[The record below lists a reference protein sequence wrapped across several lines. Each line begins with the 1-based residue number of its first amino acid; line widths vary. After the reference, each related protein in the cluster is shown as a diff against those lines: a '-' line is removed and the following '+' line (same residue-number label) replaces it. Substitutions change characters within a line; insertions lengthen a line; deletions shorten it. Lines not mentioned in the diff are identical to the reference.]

1 MMYYYCTPLTAVSC
15 TLLSLSA
22 LIAAAQPQNSESI
35 PGQSAYTATAGFPTS
50 AFSSYYIP
58 PLATQEPQPALY
70 DPVLN
75 ITFPLNL
82 TNPKTIPTSDDD
94 QVYYPKPVA
103 NVSDAAATTIVQSA
117 IADIIAIIGDTGI
130 SGNCSKCLAALSVA
144 KLAAQ
149 VAPSKV
155 PDAMVGLCQKY
166 QFASN
171 ASCAD
176 DYAAGSFGAIWTQ
189 VLAFADVSGLDGRYI
204 CNDLSK
210 TFCPLPT
217 TLPLNLTGLF
227 PKSKPANA
235 TAPKASGERVKVLHL
250 SDFHIDPRYSA
261 GSEANC
267 SSFCCRANV
276 HATGLGAGQISLPA
290 PLYGSFKCDTP
301 YYLALAVLQ
310 AIAPLTG
317 TQKDKSQIAWTIYTG
332 DLVSHDSQ
340 NQLSRAYTG
349 SSPIFLKYWHL
360 YMCMLRPFLQ
370 QSMQKQACLACS
382 MNTLAGQYLL
392 PLVTMTVT
400 PKLLTRLIVC
410 LDLLVSSKVGITTM
424 SQGSGNRMAGL
435 TLLRPIRQELITG
448 PILFKIIMAFV
459 S

>member
-1 MMYYYCTPLTAVSC
+1 MYPTRLASVSG
-15 TLLSLSA
+15 TLLLLSLSA
-22 LIAAAQPQNSESI
+22 LTLATQRSSESI
-35 PGQSAYTATAGFPTS
+35 PGPSAYTATAGFPTS
-50 AFSSYYIP
+50 AFSSYYLP

-75 ITFPLNL
+75 ITFPQNL
-82 TNPKTIPTSDDD
+82 TNPNTIPTTDNDP
-94 QVYYPKPVA
+94 VYYPNPVA
-103 NVSDAAATTIVQSA
+103 NLSDAAATAIIQSA
-117 IADIIAIIGDTGI
+117 VADIIAIVRGDG
-130 SGNCSKCLAALSVA
+130 SGGNCSKCLAALSVA

-155 PDAMVGLCQKY
+155 PNAMVSLCEKY

-171 ASCAD
+171 ASCVD

-189 VLAFADVSGLDGRYI
+189 VLAFADVSGLDGQYI
-204 CNDLSK
+204 CNELSK

-217 TLPLNLTGLF
+217 TLPLNVTGLF
-227 PKSKPANA
+227 PKAKPINA
-235 TAPKASGERVKVLHL
+235 TAPNASGERVRVLHL

-267 SSFCCRANV
+267 SAGFCCRNNL
-276 HATGLGAGQISLPA
+276 HSGLATGHISLPA

-317 TQKDKSQIAWTIYTG
+317 TTEDKSQIAWTVYTG

-349 SSPIFLKYWHL
+349 K
-360 YMCMLRPFLQ
+360 
-370 QSMQKQACLACS
+370 
-382 MNTLAGQYLL
+382 
-392 PLVTMTVT
+392 
-400 PKLLTRLIVC
+400 
-410 LDLLVSSKVGITTM
+410 
-424 SQGSGNRMAGL
+424 
-435 TLLRPIRQELITG
+435 
-448 PILFKIIMAFV
+448 
-459 S
+459 

>member
-1 MMYYYCTPLTAVSC
+1 MYFTQLAPVLSTV
-15 TLLSLSA
+15 LSLPI
-22 LIAAAQPQNSESI
+22 LIIAAQQNSESI
-35 PGQSAYTATAGFPTS
+35 LGPSAYTATAGFPTS

-70 DPVLN
+70 DSVLN

-82 TNPKTIPTSDDD
+82 TNSKTIPTTDNDP
-94 QVYYPKPVA
+94 VYFPKPLA
-103 NVSDAAATTIVQSA
+103 NLSDAAATALVQTAVTDIV
-117 IADIIAIIGDTGI
+117 AIIEDNGI

-155 PDAMVGLCQKY
+155 PDAMVSLCQGY
-166 QFASN
+166 QFESN
-171 ASCAD
+171 ASCVD
-176 DYAAGSFGAIWTQ
+176 DYAAGSFGAVWTQ

-217 TLPLNLTGLF
+217 TLPLNMTGLF
-227 PKSKPANA
+227 PRPKPANA

-261 GSEANC
+261 SSEANC
-267 SSFCCRANV
+267 SASFCCRTNV
-276 HATGLGAGQISLPA
+276 HAPGLGAGQISLPA

-317 TQKDKSQIAWTIYTG
+317 TQKDKSEIAWTIYTG

-349 SSPIFLKYWHL
+349 KCF
-360 YMCMLRPFLQ
+360 
-370 QSMQKQACLACS
+370 
-382 MNTLAGQYLL
+382 
-392 PLVTMTVT
+392 
-400 PKLLTRLIVC
+400 
-410 LDLLVSSKVGITTM
+410 
-424 SQGSGNRMAGL
+424 
-435 TLLRPIRQELITG
+435 
-448 PILFKIIMAFV
+448 
-459 S
+459 

>member
-1 MMYYYCTPLTAVSC
+1 MYSKTTVGTL
-15 TLLSLSA
+15 LLSLSA
-22 LIAAAQPQNSESI
+22 LIIAAQGDREPI
-35 PGQSAYTATAGFPTS
+35 PSPSAYTATAGFPPS

-82 TNPKTIPTSDDD
+82 TNPNTIPTTDNDP
-94 QVYYPKPVA
+94 VYYPKPVA
-103 NVSDAAATTIVQSA
+103 NLSDAAATAVVQA
-117 IADIIAIIGDTGI
+117 AVADIVAIIGDNGI

-155 PDAMVGLCQKY
+155 PDAMVDLCQKY
-166 QFASN
+166 KFASN
-171 ASCAD
+171 ASCVD
-176 DYAAGSFGAIWTQ
+176 DYAAGSFGAVWTQ

-217 TLPLNLTGLF
+217 TQPLDTTGLF
-227 PKSKPANA
+227 PKPKPANA
-235 TAPKASGERVKVLHL
+235 TAPKTSGKRVKVLHL

-261 GSEANC
+261 KSEANC
-267 SSFCCRANV
+267 SVGFCCRTNV
-276 HATGLGAGQISLPA
+276 HASGLPAGQISLPA
-290 PLYGSFKCDTP
+290 PLFGSFKCDTP

-317 TQKDKSQIAWTIYTG
+317 TQKDKGDIAWTIYTG

-349 SSPIFLKYWHL
+349 K
-360 YMCMLRPFLQ
+360 
-370 QSMQKQACLACS
+370 
-382 MNTLAGQYLL
+382 
-392 PLVTMTVT
+392 
-400 PKLLTRLIVC
+400 
-410 LDLLVSSKVGITTM
+410 
-424 SQGSGNRMAGL
+424 
-435 TLLRPIRQELITG
+435 
-448 PILFKIIMAFV
+448 
-459 S
+459 

>member
-1 MMYYYCTPLTAVSC
+1 MYFTQLATVFGILLNLTA
-15 TLLSLSA
+15 
-22 LIAAAQPQNSESI
+22 AQQSRESVLG
-35 PGQSAYTATAGFPTS
+35 PSAYTATAGFPTS
-50 AFSSYYIP
+50 AFSSYYTP

-82 TNPKTIPTSDDD
+82 TNPKTIPTADNDP
-94 QVYYPKPVA
+94 VYYPKPVA
-103 NVSDAAATTIVQSA
+103 NLSDAAATAIVQSVFD
-117 IADIIAIIGDTGI
+117 DIVAIIGGNGI
-130 SGNCSKCLAALSVA
+130 SGNCSKCIAALSVA

-155 PDAMVGLCQKY
+155 PDAMVSLCQKY

-171 ASCAD
+171 ASCVD

-189 VLAFADVSGLDGRYI
+189 VLAFADVGGLDGRYI

-210 TFCPLPT
+210 TFCPMPT
-217 TLPLNLTGLF
+217 TLPLNTTGLF
-227 PKSKPANA
+227 PKPKPANA
-235 TAPKASGERVKVLHL
+235 TAPKASGEHVKVLHL

-261 GSEANC
+261 ASEANC
-267 SSFCCRANV
+267 SSSFCCREYV
-276 HATGLGAGQISLPA
+276 HAVGLRAGQISLPA

-317 TQKDKSQIAWTIYTG
+317 TQKDDKSQIAWTIYTG

-349 SSPIFLKYWHL
+349 
-360 YMCMLRPFLQ
+360 R
-370 QSMQKQACLACS
+370 
-382 MNTLAGQYLL
+382 LL
-392 PLVTMTVT
+392 
-400 PKLLTRLIVC
+400 
-410 LDLLVSSKVGITTM
+410 
-424 SQGSGNRMAGL
+424 
-435 TLLRPIRQELITG
+435 
-448 PILFKIIMAFV
+448 
-459 S
+459 